1 MLYPLVIA
9 LLVVASSREN
19 NKMGIG
25 IIAIGSII
33 RVWAAGYLIKK
44 NQLIT
49 AGPYRFIRNPLYF
62 GSFLI
67 GLGFCLMVN
76 HPTLA
81 ICFTFL
87 FLLVYFEQVSQE
99 QIDLIRIY
107 GKEYESYCQKVPG
120 FYPRLFPPGI
130 EANGSFSWRQ
140 VWKNREYNAV
150 AGVLFLLL
158 LMDIVEDVIRPV
170 IYQRIPLQAAW
181 EHYLRHIFKV
191 T

>member
-33 RVWAAGYLIKK
+33 RVWAAGLLIKK

-81 ICFTFL
+81 ICFTVL

-107 GKEYESYCQKVPG
+107 GKEYESYCQKIPG
-120 FYPRLFPPGI
+120 FYPRLFLSGI
-130 EANGSFSWRQ
+130 EANGSFSWHQ

-158 LMDIVEDVIRPV
+158 LMDIVKDVIRPV
-170 IYQRIPLQAAW
+170 IYQHASLQVAW
-181 EHYLRHIFKV
+181 ERYLWHIF
-191 T
+191 